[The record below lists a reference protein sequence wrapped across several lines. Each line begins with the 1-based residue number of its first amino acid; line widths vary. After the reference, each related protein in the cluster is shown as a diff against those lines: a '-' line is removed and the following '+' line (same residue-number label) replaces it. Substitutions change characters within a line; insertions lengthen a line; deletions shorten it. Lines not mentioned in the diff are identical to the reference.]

1 MQTLIMKKVEKN
13 LIDKSFQAF
22 LQNGIQAYQADNLI
36 EAGSAF
42 RQALEIDS
50 NHDDANHL
58 LGLVAWRNGENEVAV
73 ELMSK
78 AIQIN
83 PGNAAYHS
91 NLGNALKDL
100 KRADEA
106 AESYRKALSILPD
119 FASAHS
125 NLGAALRELGQLQ
138 DAMNSLQRAIALQPD
153 LASAHVNLGNVLKD
167 MGQAESAV
175 KSFRKALDIEAS
187 DSIALGSLVNLIQGQ
202 NQLDMALVYCCKAIA
217 LNPNCVMAHQN
228 KGEVFY
234 KMGNLKEAEKSYR
247 RALELEL
254 HNPQSKVNLSTVLL
268 SMGQLEEGWKHYESR
283 TIILLNI
290 DKATNINQ
298 KPNWARSR
306 ISRTTADF
314 PQPQWDGSSLA
325 GKRIILWGDQGLGD
339 EVRFASIVPD
349 LQKTE
354 AIITIECDQ
363 RLTDIFARSF
373 PDVNIFATPYTGAA
387 EQPDQFDYQC
397 PLAGLARFFR
407 NDYEAFTKDKPGY
420 LKADP
425 ALIKLWKKRLSD
437 ISDRPKI
444 GLSWNS
450 AVKVPERASIY
461 ASIEE
466 LAPIL
471 NIDGIDFVNLQSQ
484 DSSEDIAKAKEKF
497 GIEIH
502 SWDDLDNRNDLN
514 GVAAL
519 TSCLDLVISFPCF
532 SSELAGAIGVQTFCF
547 VDHKDSFDELGSK
560 DNIWYPNTHHI
571 SKDRNE
577 QWPPVFEKIVEKTR
591 SRLGL

>member
-1 MQTLIMKKVEKN
+1 M
-13 LIDKSFQAF
+13 
-22 LQNGIQAYQADNLI
+22 
-36 EAGSAF
+36 
-42 RQALEIDS
+42 
-50 NHDDANHL
+50 
-58 LGLVAWRNGENEVAV
+58 
-73 ELMSK
+73 
-78 AIQIN
+78 
-83 PGNAAYHS
+83 
-91 NLGNALKDL
+91 
-100 KRADEA
+100 
-106 AESYRKALSILPD
+106 
-119 FASAHS
+119 
-125 NLGAALRELGQLQ
+125 
-138 DAMNSLQRAIALQPD
+138 
-153 LASAHVNLGNVLKD
+153 
-167 MGQAESAV
+167 
-175 KSFRKALDIEAS
+175 
-187 DSIALGSLVNLIQGQ
+187 
-202 NQLDMALVYCCKAIA
+202 
-217 LNPNCVMAHQN
+217 
-228 KGEVFY
+228 
-234 KMGNLKEAEKSYR
+234 
-247 RALELEL
+247 
-254 HNPQSKVNLSTVLL
+254 NLSMNILR
-268 SMGQLEEGWKHYESR
+268 MGQLREGWQNYESR
-283 TIILLNI
+283 KSL
-290 DKATNINQ
+290 DRAAT
-298 KPNWARSR
+298 
-306 ISRTTADF
+306 DF

-325 GKRIILWGDQGLGD
+325 GKRIILWREQGLGD

-373 PDVNIFATPYTGAA
+373 PDINILATPYTGAA

-437 ISDRPKI
+437 ISDQPKI

-471 NIDGIDFVNLQSQ
+471 NIDGIDFINLQSH

-532 SSELAGAIGVQTFCF
+532 SSEFAGAIGVPTFCF

-577 QWPPVFEKIVEKTR
+577 QWPPVFKKIVEKTR
-591 SRLGL
+591 SRLSL